1 MKKITLQIL
10 TTLSFIVA
18 IGQNAFAQTFTINAS
33 APWVGYMNVFDM
45 SNNYQWG
52 SFWGVPALKTI
63 VNTGANS
70 VTFQPNF
77 NTYADAIASGNPGD
91 IAYWTN
97 GAGSGNKI
105 MDALTFIEPAGV
117 GGQTVTFTGFVTS
130 KTLNPGY
137 IAKAFIKILD
147 PNIGYAQTAYTDV
160 VIGGTGT
167 SFTVSMAIPAM
178 PANLITQY
186 GVSIRG
192 VNANPANEAS
202 LGSLV
207 LSPVIALSANL
218 ENFTANVKKQQ
229 VDLNW
234 KTSNEINVQGFDV
247 EKSVDGK
254 TFNKI
259 NTVKALNQSAATYAS
274 TDLLLSGAAYYR
286 LKMIDNDGKN
296 TYSSVVKAI
305 ALSISTVKVYPNPA
319 VNTLRLYVQD
329 LNSTNEFTIFNSF
342 GQPVLSSKLNHLSND
357 INISQLSIGSYFLQF
372 NNGEV
377 VKFNKQ

>member
-1 MKKITLQIL
+1 
-10 TTLSFIVA
+10 
-18 IGQNAFAQTFTINAS
+18 
-33 APWVGYMNVFDM
+33 
-45 SNNYQWG
+45 
-52 SFWGVPALKTI
+52 
-63 VNTGANS
+63 
-70 VTFQPNF
+70 
-77 NTYADAIASGNPGD
+77 
-91 IAYWTN
+91 
-97 GAGSGNKI
+97 
-105 MDALTFIEPAGV
+105 
-117 GGQTVTFTGFVTS
+117 
-130 KTLNPGY
+130 
-137 IAKAFIKILD
+137 
-147 PNIGYAQTAYTDV
+147 V

-218 ENFTANVKKQQ
+218 ENFTANVKNQQ

-342 GQPVLSSKLNHLSND
+342 GQPVLSSKLNHLTND
-357 INISQLSIGSYFLQF
+357 INISQLAIGSYFLQF